1 VHDIAQFAFYAAALD
16 SVAALGQAVEGF
28 ARTSSDPAQLRAS
41 FASARIA
48 IVGNVLNYLQTSVG
62 EELQGEGLRL
72 LEEKAS
78 PADVVSAAVR
88 YFPGALEL
96 LARHGRRIEAGE
108 RPVRSVLLTTKTLRT
123 GGVSAVLRSQ
133 AHFLHAAGC
142 RVTIAATGPDS
153 NVEGLPE
160 GVTVVEVTGRLPE
173 RVEQWAELCR
183 TQAVDVVI
191 DHQVLYSRQWPAY
204 ALMARALG
212 VPTIGWIHNFSMRPV
227 YNGTDLLTFLKANL
241 SALATVVTLSSLDVA
256 FWKLSGIEHAAYL
269 PNPPSPLLLNS
280 SSSAA
285 PRTAPSGPIKLVW
298 WGRLEEHTKQ
308 VSQLIEVADHLR
320 RLAVDFELTIIGP
333 EWAGLTPD
341 KLEETVRKRKLEA
354 FVRVV
359 GARYGDD
366 LIACIDDADLFL
378 STSIIEG
385 YQLTLA
391 EGQSRGLPVAMYE
404 LPWLTLVQDNGGM
417 ITAPQGDAAALARAI
432 LELRDDPERYERMS
446 AASIE
451 AAHRAT
457 TFDFAT
463 LYRQLVAGE
472 LPRDYSPEP
481 TLEDARDLLAWMGF
495 FAGRAAAK
503 QVASQ
508 RGGAPGAAPAPPASV
523 ARRAARRVVRRYPAL
538 APLARRVARRR

>member
-1 VHDIAQFAFYAAALD
+1 MTAPARVAVILPLFNDEEWIAKALESCLAQTLAEIEVICVDDASTDGTVAIIEGFIARDPRVRLIRQPANGSAFQARRAGVMATSAPYTLFLDGDDELAPEAAAAALAAATRAEADLVGFGVQVLLDDGRTVTGYQSRLAPRHTSLEGAEVLRGLFPVGDAAQGQLWRYLFATHLLREAYAALPADLVLRRVNDLPITFLAVAAARRYVSIPDQLYRYYFRRGGSGRPVHDIAQFAFYAAALD

-280 SSSAA
+280 SSSA
-285 PRTAPSGPIKLVW
+285 
-298 WGRLEEHTKQ
+298 
-308 VSQLIEVADHLR
+308 
-320 RLAVDFELTIIGP
+320 
-333 EWAGLTPD
+333 
-341 KLEETVRKRKLEA
+341 
-354 FVRVV
+354 
-359 GARYGDD
+359 
-366 LIACIDDADLFL
+366 
-378 STSIIEG
+378 
-385 YQLTLA
+385 
-391 EGQSRGLPVAMYE
+391 
-404 LPWLTLVQDNGGM
+404 
-417 ITAPQGDAAALARAI
+417 
-432 LELRDDPERYERMS
+432 
-446 AASIE
+446 
-451 AAHRAT
+451 
-457 TFDFAT
+457 
-463 LYRQLVAGE
+463 
-472 LPRDYSPEP
+472 
-481 TLEDARDLLAWMGF
+481 
-495 FAGRAAAK
+495 
-503 QVASQ
+503 
-508 RGGAPGAAPAPPASV
+508 
-523 ARRAARRVVRRYPAL
+523 
-538 APLARRVARRR
+538 